1 MKAKLRKLNK
11 KYNSLAIKAISGT
24 LSDAE
29 YERVIDTLQS
39 LEIQIFKLQLS
50 S

>member
-11 KYNSLAIKAISGT
+11 KYNSLARKAILGA

-29 YERVIDTLQS
+29 YERAIETLQS

-50 S
+50 N